1 MPGDDLAPWEQ
12 GSGVRK
18 PAAAAGKPH
27 EPEYKLPP
35 DDKLPEVLKPETGA
49 MVAAG
54 DVTLP
59 RPPMATPRDL
69 VPRARLAFGVLGAA
83 GFVGAV
89 LAVLPYLVLSPD
101 LGVVRTIIATLGGLV
116 AIVAFGVAALEW
128 SRLGQYRTLNFFPAV
143 LCFGTAKHFEKYAG
157 PAGLAGINSTR
168 IRGGGRGLL
177 SAVFDRSAK
186 MAAPPEVVA
195 LLVDRGAGPELVG
208 VEWDAVRS
216 CQRGDLVWY
225 HARTPNHFVFFHL
238 MVPFAPALATD
249 RATREEAFRAL
260 RVGKS
265 MFKDFP
271 KREAAPGAMPKQTKV
286 FKTDASGNIVGAQD
300 GSGTNREFVEGG
312 DSEVELKLS
321 ALGGFSGST
330 PADRSDEQGAHDPLD
345 SATEYSPPPNKVGK
359 YRIGDANKP
368 FGSYGDQDQSGE
380 N

>member
-1 MPGDDLAPWEQ
+1 MPDDELAPWEQ

-18 PAAAAGKPH
+18 PAPAGKPP

-59 RPPMATPRDL
+59 RPPMGTPRDI

-83 GFVGAV
+83 GVAGAA
-89 LAVLPYLVLSPD
+89 LAALPYLALSPD
-101 LGVVRTIIATLGGLV
+101 LGVVRTIMAAVGGLV
-116 AIVAFGVAALEW
+116 ALVAFGVAALEW
-128 SRLGQYRTLNFFPAV
+128 GRLSQYRTLNFFPAV
-143 LCFGTAKHFEKYAG
+143 LCFGTAKQFEKYAG

-168 IRGGGRGLL
+168 IRGSGRGLL

-225 HARTPNHFVFFHL
+225 HAEAPNHFIFFHL

-271 KREAAPGAMPKQTKV
+271 KREAAPGAMPRQTKV
-286 FKTDASGNIVGAQD
+286 FKTDASGNIVGTQD
-300 GSGTNREFVEGG
+300 GSGSSREFVEGG
-312 DSEVELKLS
+312 DADVELKLA
-321 ALGGFSGST
+321 ALGGLGG
-330 PADRSDEQGAHDPLD
+330 PAATEAAVEGGADDAGHAAREQG
-345 SATEYSPPPNKVGK
+345 PPSRQPGK

-368 FGSYGDQDQSGE
+368 LGSYGDQDQSGE